1 VEQPPPAM
9 ALALLGEMF
18 YLCSLMSPAP
28 ATPEMLAEM
37 SACAYR
43 LGLTFAH
50 EAERAEDP
58 GRRLEM
64 YQLFDR
70 CFFAVRV
77 ATALQLR
84 LRREAGAAAE
94 REGSR
99 ETDGEAE
106 DLRDPA
112 ETERPEPN
120 ERERIE
126 ADRDRDREREPASLP
141 VLLGTLKGVAADAAA
156 LPGRKP
162 GELPTLQDLLARATA
177 APSSARP
184 TPPSTSKAPP
194 LRERLAGSAAVAV
207 ATVPQTLRPS
217 PGLAARRATGPPR
230 R

>member
-1 VEQPPPAM
+1 
-9 ALALLGEMF
+9 
-18 YLCSLMSPAP
+18 
-28 ATPEMLAEM
+28 MLAEM

-43 LGLTFAH
+43 LGLTFAQ
-50 EAERAEDP
+50 EAERAEDA

-84 LRREAGAAAE
+84 LRRETGAALA
-94 REGSR
+94 REAA
-99 ETDGEAE
+99 GEAE
-106 DLRDPA
+106 DLHERDPA
-112 ETERPEPN
+112 ETERPERN
-120 ERERIE
+120 ERERME
-126 ADRDRDREREPASLP
+126 ADLDREREPASLP
-141 VLLGTLKGVAADAAA
+141 VLLGTLRGVAADAAA

-184 TPPSTSKAPP
+184 AANSKSGPPP

-217 PGLAARRATGPPR
+217 PGLPARRATGPPR